1 MSDINAPNPRSA
13 GESPASLEGNG
24 VAADSGQGPSPVS
37 PRRPGPTRERPSRGR
52 WTAAII
58 LLVVG
63 CLLAP
68 LALVATWARNEVL
81 DTNRYVATVSPLAA
95 DPAIQNAVATI
106 ITTKIF
112 TGTNVQSTI
121 QDVLPAK
128 AAFLAAPL
136 TRQLQTYT
144 RNAVQAV
151 VASPRFQT
159 LWERA
164 NRAAH
169 TLVVRVLTG
178 SKENRALTVTG
189 GTVTLN
195 LAPVAARVKA
205 RLDQAGM
212 TNLDQALTR
221 VNGQIEI
228 FHSDRL
234 AKAGNVV
241 TRARNAVN
249 LLQQLAIVLP
259 LLALAALAAAIVV
272 APVHRPAVLWAGL
285 GVALAMLA
293 LAIGLAVLRSFYLD
307 AINPNVLPQDAAAAF
322 FDTVVRFLR
331 DGLRALLVLGL
342 VVAAGAALAGPSR
355 TATRLRERVRHIG
368 DESATTGWA
377 SGAVTQWV
385 AHHRPALDAGLVA
398 VGALVL
404 VWWNQPTVGVI
415 IFLSAVVLIGVA
427 CIEVLSRAGQVA
439 AAH

>member
-1 MSDINAPNPRSA
+1 
-13 GESPASLEGNG
+13 
-24 VAADSGQGPSPVS
+24 
-37 PRRPGPTRERPSRGR
+37 
-52 WTAAII
+52 
-58 LLVVG
+58 
-63 CLLAP
+63 
-68 LALVATWARNEVL
+68 
-81 DTNRYVATVSPLAA
+81 
-95 DPAIQNAVATI
+95 
-106 ITTKIF
+106 
-112 TGTNVQSTI
+112 
-121 QDVLPAK
+121 
-128 AAFLAAPL
+128 
-136 TRQLQTYT
+136 
-144 RNAVQAV
+144 
-151 VASPRFQT
+151 
-159 LWERA
+159 
-164 NRAAH
+164 
-169 TLVVRVLTG
+169 
-178 SKENRALTVTG
+178 
-189 GTVTLN
+189 
-195 LAPVAARVKA
+195 
-205 RLDQAGM
+205 
-212 TNLDQALTR
+212 
-221 VNGQIEI
+221 
-228 FHSDRL
+228 
-234 AKAGNVV
+234 
-241 TRARNAVN
+241 
-249 LLQQLAIVLP
+249 
-259 LLALAALAAAIVV
+259 
-272 APVHRPAVLWAGL
+272 VLWAGL